1 MATAKELEQ
10 KVDRLSGLVEEMLEQ
25 NRRIVEQ
32 NETLMDQMESFDR
45 DQYFNAR
52 RDSEIG
58 EHYVKLCALILATY
72 SLIETNVTKKQVVL
86 CTHSDI
92 MS

>member
-1 MATAKELEQ
+1 MTLEE

-25 NRRIVEQ
+25 NSRLIDQ
-32 NETLMDQMESFDR
+32 NETLMNQVESIDR
-45 DQYFNAR
+45 DQYFDAR

-58 EHYVKLCALILATY
+58 EQYVKLCSLILATY
-72 SLIETNVTKKQVVL
+72 TLIETNVHRKQVVL